1 MSRSM
6 TGGSPTVAQ
15 WWAVAPPHQVSYLAS
30 VDPELL
36 SIALDP
42 LPDTAPAVV
51 RFRPAARA
59 GTGDLVALLLDELD
73 KAAVALFPHWLSGA
87 ERLDGPQGL
96 GLAAV
101 RALAAECAAR
111 SRNFGPFLT
120 DLAER
125 SLLGEPSGQSRFP
138 AGVRAAGLARV
149 IADAYHRESTALL
162 VVVPDRLSPVDE
174 RALVAAV
181 EWFAQY
187 GRFTVWLAGAPL
199 QHVDHVRSVGVAL
212 PGYLNQL
219 AAEAEQVEV
228 ESGGGGTTEPA
239 LAITYPPLSGMP
251 CRDSPAEQAL
261 ERALAPCE
269 WAQGREWNRTLEWHA
284 LAKAY
289 RLDLLWAADR
299 LVVEVDGPDHRGRL
313 KFADDRHRD
322 VQLQLLGHDVLRFTN
337 ERVLSDVQAVVKTI
351 EQLLGRLRAD
361 PYRMEKRQNVGY

>member
-51 RFRPAARA
+51 QFRPVARA

-187 GRFTVWLAGAPL
+187 GRFTVWLAGAPF
-199 QHVDHVRSVGVAL
+199 QHVDHVRSVAVAL

-219 AAEAEQVEV
+219 GAEAEQVDVASE
-228 ESGGGGTTEPA
+228 GGGTTEPA
-239 LAITYPPLSGMP
+239 PTITYPPLSGLP

-261 ERALAPCE
+261 ERALAPYE
-269 WAQGREWNRTLEWHA
+269 WAQGREWNRSFEWHA
-284 LAKAY
+284 LAKPY
-289 RLDLLWAADR
+289 RLDLFWAADS

-337 ERVLSDVQAVVKTI
+337 EQVLSDVQAVVMRI
-351 EQLLGRLRAD
+351 ETHLGRLRAN
-361 PYRMEKRQNVGY
+361 PYRMEKRQNVGC

>member
-1 MSRSM
+1 M
-6 TGGSPTVAQ
+6 TDGSQSVAQ
-15 WWAVAPPHQVSYLAS
+15 WWAVPPAHQVSYLAS

-51 RFRPAARA
+51 QFRPAARA
-59 GTGDLVALLLDELD
+59 ATGDLVALLLDELD
-73 KAAVALFPHWLSGA
+73 RAAIALFPRWLSGA

-101 RALAAECAAR
+101 RALAVECAAR

-125 SLLGEPSGQSRFP
+125 SLLGKPGGPSRFP

-149 IADAYHRESTALL
+149 IADAYHRESAALL

-174 RALVAAV
+174 RALVAAA

-187 GRFTVWLAGAPL
+187 GRFTVWLAGAPF
-199 QHVDHVRSVGVAL
+199 QHVDHVRSVAVAL
-212 PGYLNQL
+212 PGYLTQL
-219 AAEAEQVEV
+219 AAEAEQVDM
-228 ESGGGGTTEPA
+228 ESGGGGATEPA
-239 LAITYPPLSGMP
+239 PTITYPPLSGLP
-251 CRDSPAEQAL
+251 RRDSPAEQAL
-261 ERALAPCE
+261 EKALALCE
-269 WAQGREWNRTLEWHA
+269 WAQGREWNRSFEWHA
-284 LAKAY
+284 LAKPY
-289 RLDLLWAADR
+289 RLDLFWAAEG
-299 LVVEVDGPDHRGRL
+299 LAVEVDGPDHRGRL

-337 ERVLSDVQAVVKTI
+337 EQVLSDVTAVVTRI
-351 EQLLGRLRAD
+351 EKLLGRLRAD
-361 PYRMEKRQNVGY
+361 PHRSERRQNVSC